1 MKKSYLLKIL
11 TMDDSEAKAFEAFG
25 IKIETLGG
33 SQTQVDFLAELTDE
47 QAEKIKKLP
56 GLIRIN
62 QRNPHPV

>member
-1 MKKSYLLKIL
+1 
-11 TMDDSEAKAFEAFG
+11 MDDSEAKAFEAFG

-62 QRNPHPV
+62 LRNPHPV